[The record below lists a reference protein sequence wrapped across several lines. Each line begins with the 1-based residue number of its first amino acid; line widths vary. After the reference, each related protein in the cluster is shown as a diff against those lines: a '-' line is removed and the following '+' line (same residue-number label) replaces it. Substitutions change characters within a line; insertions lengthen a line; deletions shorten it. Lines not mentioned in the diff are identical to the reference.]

1 MEIETRE
8 RSDRRERV
16 GGLRLEARGGGGGL
30 ADAMCQAG
38 EEKKEKEKS
47 EEEKNESVSGERKR
61 KKEVPAEVEREAGG
75 GGERHGC
82 RWTVWTSKRQRPD
95 EVLVGQ
101 QRDSPFAAPSRR
113 EAHM

>member
-1 MEIETRE
+1 
-8 RSDRRERV
+8 
-16 GGLRLEARGGGGGL
+16 
-30 ADAMCQAG
+30 MCQAG

-47 EEEKNESVSGERKR
+47 EEEKNESVSRERKR
-61 KKEVPAEVEREAGG
+61 KKEVPAEVERKAG

-95 EVLVGQ
+95 KVIVGQ